1 MHPGQHQQRQGSC
14 PDRCSDTP
22 VWTRP
27 SVRRAMHACMHRRHA
42 EPGLRWNDDMN
53 KYDEQARRRGARG
66 RAMNKTNKHIRPQ
79 RDDGVDEG
87 QGGIRDIP
95 SAWRRASRYGTR
107 PRKRPMAAG
116 AKLRTRRARTHSE
129 AWASS
134 SRTRIPDE
142 PMGRSRAQRRA
153 GLLYSLVLS
162 CEVRSTS
169 SGQGKDYGKGGET
182 ASAAT

>member
-1 MHPGQHQQRQGSC
+1 
-14 PDRCSDTP
+14 
-22 VWTRP
+22 
-27 SVRRAMHACMHRRHA
+27 
-42 EPGLRWNDDMN
+42 MN
-53 KYDEQARRRGARG
+53 KI
-66 RAMNKTNKHIRPQ
+66 NIHIRPQ

-129 AWASS
+129 AWTSS
-134 SRTRIPDE
+134 SKTRVPDN

-162 CEVRSTS
+162 YEVRSTS
-169 SGQGKDYGKGGET
+169 SGHGKNYGKGGET
-182 ASAAT
+182 ASAST